1 MNLALPK
8 FAVPLVA
15 ATLAC
20 ALYASPATAE
30 KVLRVASTMA
40 DIPLTTGQASQG
52 GEGMR
57 FIGFAL
63 YDGLINWDL
72 SRSDVPAKLRPGLA
86 LSWSVDGVTHTKWTF
101 KLRPNVKFHDGSTF
115 DAEAVVW
122 NLDKMLNRSAPQF
135 DQAQATQGS
144 PYILNIASYRVI
156 DPMTVEI
163 TTKQPDAVFPYLVVN
178 IAISSPARYK
188 ELGNDWTKDAN
199 KPSGTGPWILTKLV
213 PHERAEMVRN
223 PNYWDPKRIP
233 KSDRMVLLTMPDA
246 GTRVAALL
254 SGQVD
259 WIEAP
264 APDTLPRL
272 KSSGMQIVT
281 NIYPHTWPYILNVE
295 KGSPFADIRVRKAAN
310 LAIDRKGLVDF
321 LGGTAVPAEGQIYS
335 KNPWFG
341 HPNFKIRY
349 DPAEALRLM
358 KEAGYSPEH
367 PLHVTFAVSTAGS
380 GQMQPLPMNE
390 FIQEN
395 LKAVGFDVTLK
406 VMEWE
411 ALRALRRKPAE
422 APENKGIDGLNNSVA
437 YWDPYIGLIGPS
449 KSTLKPPVGYN
460 WGGFND
466 KEADQ
471 LASAAQV
478 EFDPAKQDVILGKLH
493 ARIVDQAM
501 WIWVVHDLNPRALAP
516 NVKGFV
522 QAQSWFQDLTPVY
535 VE

>member
-1 MNLALPK
+1 MTLVFKKIA
-8 FAVPLVA
+8 APLFTA
-15 ATLAC
+15 AC
-20 ALYASPATAE
+20 AFALFTSPAEAQ

-72 SRSDVPAKLRPGLA
+72 SRSDVPASLRPGLA
-86 LSWSVDGVTHTKWTF
+86 LSWAVDTATHTKWTF

-115 DAEAVVW
+115 DADAVVW
-122 NLDKMLNRSAPQF
+122 NLDKMLNRTSPQF

-144 PYILNIASYRVI
+144 PYILNIASYHVI
-156 DPMTVEI
+156 DPMTLEI
-163 TTKQPDAVFPYLVVN
+163 DTKVPDAVFPYLIVN
-178 IAISSPARYK
+178 VAISSPARWK
-188 ELGNDWTKDAN
+188 ELGGDWAKDAY
-199 KPSGTGPWILTKLV
+199 KPSGTGPWMLDKLV
-213 PHERAEMVRN
+213 PRERAELIRN
-223 PNYWDPKRIP
+223 PNYWDPKRVP

-259 WIEAP
+259 WVEAP

-272 KSSGMQIVT
+272 RAVGMQIVT
-281 NIYPHTWPYILNVE
+281 NIYPHTWPYILDLRP
-295 KGSPFADIRVRKAAN
+295 GSPFADIRIRKAAN

-321 LGGTAVPAEGQIYS
+321 LGGTAIPAEGQIARGS
-335 KNPWFG
+335 PWFG
-341 HPNFKIRY
+341 APHFKIRY
-349 DPAEALRLM
+349 DPAEALKLM

-390 FIQEN
+390 FVQEN

-411 ALRALRRKPAE
+411 ALRALRRKPSS

-437 YWDPYIGLIGPS
+437 WWDPNIGLIGPS
-449 KSTLKPPVGYN
+449 YSKLPPPLGYN
-460 WGGFND
+460 WGDFKD
-466 KEADQ
+466 KEADD
-471 LASAAQV
+471 LAAAAQV
-478 EFDPAKQDVILGKLH
+478 EFDPAKQDAILAKLH
-493 ARIVDQAM
+493 TRIVDQAM

-522 QAQSWFQDLTPVY
+522 QARSWFQDLTPVY
-535 VE
+535 VQ